1 MPRLAAAL
9 ALVLVASSLALPRPA
24 AAATDYPSGYR
35 GFHTH
40 AEMVAAVQ
48 AIAAA
53 HPSIV
58 RTFSIGDS
66 AQGRE
71 LLAAKVSDNVATD
84 EAEPEAYIDGLTHG
98 NEPMS
103 VEMTIR
109 TLRWLAEGYGSD
121 SRITGIVNRTEVW
134 IVFAVNPDGQ
144 AYDYGS
150 GRLRNWRKNRQPN
163 AGTTAI
169 GTDLNRNY
177 GYRWGGSGSS
187 ASPGSSKYR
196 GAAPF
201 SAPETRAVRDFVRSR
216 VIGGRQQIRVA
227 VSFHEFGRYVMWPY
241 AATRS
246 DLPKD
251 MTSQDRAA
259 LVTIGKAMAT
269 RNGYRPMQASDL
281 YVASGT
287 TADWLFGTYRLAAF
301 TVELSARR
309 LSEGHRH
316 RVRDG
321 PQQGRGPVP
330 AGAGVVPVGGGER
343 GRAPGPLRRVRR
355 RPRGRPR
362 LDGGPRRH
370 GHRAG
375 VRTLGARQPVGDARL
390 GRDAP
395 ADDDPL
401 RRRGV
406 RHRAPRRRSPV
417 GIRPR
422 RPDHDPLAAD
432 PAAGHDRAAPVL
444 PLVPRPRGERV
455 VGRSPARDRRA
466 AGRRRRR
473 SSGSGRG
480 ATVVAGAWTS
490 ASLSLDPWAGQA
502 IRIRFEA
509 VDAAG
514 ASTIEAGV
522 DDVRVTRPPA

>member
-1 MPRLAAAL
+1 MPRLAVAL
-9 ALVLVASSLALPRPA
+9 ALVLAASGLALPRPA

-40 AEMVAAVQ
+40 AEMVAEVQ

-58 RTFSIGDS
+58 RTFSIGES

-103 VEMTIR
+103 LEMTIR
-109 TLRWLAEGYGSD
+109 VLRWLAEGYGSD
-121 SRITGIVNRTEVW
+121 SRITGIVDGTEIW

-150 GRLRNWRKNRQPN
+150 GTLRNWRKNRQSNP
-163 AGTTAI
+163 GTTPI

-187 ASPGSSKYR
+187 ASPGSAKYR
-196 GAAPF
+196 GAAAF

-216 VIGGRQQIRVA
+216 VVGGRQQIKVA

-241 AATRS
+241 AATTG
-246 DLPKD
+246 DLPSD
-251 MTSQDRAA
+251 MTGQDRAA
-259 LVTIGKAMAT
+259 LVTIGKAMAS

-287 TADWLFGTYRLAAF
+287 TADWLYGTYRLAAF
-301 TVELSARR
+301 TVEMSAIDYPPDTAIA
-309 LSEGHRH
+309 SETGRN
-316 RVRDG
+316 REAVLYLLERAWCPLAVVSAAVRDARCG
-321 PQQGRGPVP
+321 ALDDDLEVARGWAVDPDGTDTAPATGRWARGNPSGTRVSGVTLQP
-330 AGAGVVPVGGGER
+330 TTTPSGVSAFVTGRLAGD
-343 GRAPGPLRRVRR
+343 
-355 RPRGRPR
+355 RPSAYD
-362 LDGGPRRH
+362 LDGQTTIRSPQVQLPGTTGQRLFFRWFL
-370 GHRAG
+370 GHAASSSSADHLRAIIEG
-375 VRTLGARQPVGDARL
+375 QDGARTVVWERTG
-390 GRDAP
+390 
-395 ADDDPL
+395 
-401 RRRGV
+401 
-406 RHRAPRRRSPV
+406 APRV
-417 GIRPR
+417 
-422 RPDHDPLAAD
+422 A
-432 PAAGHDRAAPVL
+432 
-444 PLVPRPRGERV
+444 
-455 VGRSPARDRRA
+455 
-466 AGRRRRR
+466 
-473 SSGSGRG
+473 
-480 ATVVAGAWTS
+480 AGAWTS
-490 ASLSLDPWAGQA
+490 ASVSLDAWAGEA

-509 VDAAG
+509 LDAAG
-514 ASTIEAGV
+514 ASTIDAGV